1 MLLSHFREVISRGVH
16 RSAAEGASTR
26 RRKKLLA
33 KSSWFRTPP
42 RTDNDLGPKRSKSE
56 PNKPRVEPVSVI
68 FVPQTRFGALASKLK
83 QDEVALTQITGEK
96 LKVTERSGTTVEQLL
111 ISSNPWQAGDCGRD
125 SCLVCRH
132 GDGKQ
137 VCGKRSCLYE
147 TFCIPCKDKFEEFS
161 KSKPKPEDDGGD
173 ETNEAAEV
181 SQEVLKLPI
190 YTGESKMTPMERSRN
205 HYDDYRLGLASS
217 HMYKHFM
224 NRHRQEKKRPEFKM
238 VAVKFFKSAFIRQ
251 LSEAVRLRRRTQQPH
266 IEVMNSRGEYSRTH
280 LPRLVV
286 ESQDNPDLDNENG
299 KKQNVG
305 KVTHEFGSNTKSVDS
320 IPKDDDMPQRVKSLK
335 LKTDRQSANKIT
347 QHFKPVT

>member
-1 MLLSHFREVISRGVH
+1 M
-16 RSAAEGASTR
+16 
-26 RRKKLLA
+26 
-33 KSSWFRTPP
+33 
-42 RTDNDLGPKRSKSE
+42 GPKKTGSG
-56 PNKPRVEPVSVI
+56 PNQSRVDPVSVI
-68 FVPQTRFGALASKLK
+68 FVPQTRFGALANKLK

-137 VCGKRSCLYE
+137 VCGKRSVMYE
-147 TFCIPCKDKFEEFS
+147 TFCIPCMEKFEEYS
-161 KSKPKPEDDGGD
+161 KSKPDDVEEDDIVPD
-173 ETNEAAEV
+173 METPRVHINPPAEA
-181 SQEVLKLPI
+181 SQEVPNLPC
-190 YTGESKMTPMERSRN
+190 YTGESKMTPWERSGN
-205 HYDDYRLGLASS
+205 HQDDYRLGSSSS
-217 HMYKHFM
+217 HMYKHYM
-224 NRHRQEKKRPEFKM
+224 SKHRQEKKKPEFKM

-286 ESQDNPDLDNENG
+286 EKQDNLDLDNENG
-299 KKQNVG
+299 KKENVG
-305 KVTHEFGSNTKSVDS
+305 KVTHEVGPNTKSVDI
-320 IPKDDDMPQRVKSLK
+320 IPKDDDMPQRVKSVK
-335 LKTDRQSANKIT
+335 LKTDRHSANKIT